1 MRVLIISLP
10 RTGSNSLMNQ
20 YSKKYNLNS
29 YGEPFNHFNK
39 QINEDWKTNDN
50 VVVKTMLFQIPKEV
64 ISDKEY
70 WIEISK
76 RFDEV
81 ILLSRKDLFDCAKS
95 HSFMVDMQGKY
106 DPGKPYIWK
115 ETPHLNES
123 FEFLKDEH
131 KKLEEVSKL
140 LKIPI
145 TYYEDVFDINSKQ
158 RLRKNNKHTI

>member
-20 YSKKYNLNS
+20 YSKKYNLNT
-29 YGEPFNHFNK
+29 YGEPFNPISNLG
-39 QINEDWKTNDN
+39 EGWKNNDN
-50 VVVKTMLFQIPKEV
+50 VVVKTMLFQIPKGV
-64 ISDKEY
+64 KLSKEY
-70 WIEISK
+70 WIEMSK

-95 HSFMVDMQGKY
+95 YSFMIDMNKEY
-106 DPGKPYIWK
+106 DSANPYIWK
-115 ETPHLNES
+115 ETPSLNKS
-123 FEFLKDEH
+123 FEFLKVEH

-145 TYYEDVFDINSKQ
+145 TYYEDIFDINSKE
-158 RLRKNNKHTI
+158 RLRKSNKQTI